1 MGFTSIMG
9 LVILADIKLK
19 QVMRNCELKS
29 EMKFIF
35 SVFFCANLLY
45 LESYVNGLNLAVPSI
60 QYLTSFRLIKT
71 VKHPPTLKCLFF
83 NKISAYE
90 TKQLRN

>member
-9 LVILADIKLK
+9 LVILGDIKLK

-60 QYLTSFRLIKT
+60 QYLTSFRLIET
-71 VKHPPTLKCLFF
+71 V
-83 NKISAYE
+83 
-90 TKQLRN
+90 